1 MPFSFV
7 LLFRQALVK
16 QKWETAYLANAA
28 ALLLCTPPV
37 SRLQSRSLSGML
49 SADPVQAQ
57 SSGKNIVK

>member
-28 ALLLCTPPV
+28 ALLLCTPGLIC
-37 SRLQSRSLSGML
+37 RLQANQVGSTDQRSI
-49 SADPVQAQ
+49 D
-57 SSGKNIVK
+57 